1 MATCCGCAARPSR
14 SPSAAASSRSC
25 ASGWRVTRVRVR
37 MTDKPATDPPER
49 PRAAD
54 EDWASLATSLAG
66 EQRARAAAAPD
77 APTSTPPPPRGTQ
90 RSELASAVALLLAF
104 VAVLLTG
111 MLWWQYR
118 QFYVSLDQTDAAAA
132 EALTRVRAEQ
142 RALQDRLTDTGDDL
156 AALTLSSTT
165 LGERL
170 DAVPGRFAEL
180 EARLDTVQGGSF
192 DARSALLRSE
202 AEYYLVVANTELTLT
217 RDLATALIAL
227 ELADGRLAELGD
239 PQLAPVR
246 EKLAGELLALRSVR
260 LPDIEG
266 IVFSLGRLAA
276 RADALPL
283 RADLPPNLGREP
295 DAAVEAEPGLGR
307 LWLAIK
313 GTFLDLV
320 RIERRDDPVP
330 QALSAAERMLA
341 RRQLQLELELAR
353 IAALRADSDAFT
365 SGLESAIMILRRD
378 FDAASADVEGALAL
392 LGELRSFEVD
402 PT

>member
-1 MATCCGCAARPSR
+1 
-14 SPSAAASSRSC
+14 
-25 ASGWRVTRVRVR
+25 
-37 MTDKPATDPPER
+37 MTDKPDSPER

-54 EDWASLATSLAG
+54 EDWASLATSLEA
-66 EQRARAAAAPD
+66 EQRARGEQAT
-77 APTSTPPPPRGTQ
+77 PTSAPALTPPPRGMQ
-90 RSELASAVALLLAF
+90 RSELASAAALLFAF
-104 VAVLLTG
+104 VAVVMTG

-142 RALQDRLTDTGDDL
+142 RALQDRLRDTGDDL
-156 AALTLSSTT
+156 ALLTQSSTT

-170 DAVPGRFAEL
+170 DAVPGRFAGL
-180 EARLDTVQGGSF
+180 EARLDALQGGSF
-192 DARSALLRSE
+192 AARGDLVRAE

-217 RDLATALIAL
+217 RDFATALTAL

-246 EKLAGELLALRSVR
+246 EKLAGELLALRALRV
-260 LPDIEG
+260 PDIEG

-283 RADLPPNLGREP
+283 RADLPPNLSSEP
-295 DAAVEAEPGLGR
+295 DAALEAEPGLGR

-330 QALSAAERMLA
+330 QALSAAERLLA

-353 IAALRADSDAFT
+353 VAALRADGDAFA
-365 SGLESAIMILRRD
+365 SGLETAISLLRRD
-378 FDAASADVEGALAL
+378 FDAASVDVEGALAL
-392 LGELRSFEVD
+392 LGELRSFDVD
-402 PT
+402 PERPDIGGSLRLLREQRDGAR